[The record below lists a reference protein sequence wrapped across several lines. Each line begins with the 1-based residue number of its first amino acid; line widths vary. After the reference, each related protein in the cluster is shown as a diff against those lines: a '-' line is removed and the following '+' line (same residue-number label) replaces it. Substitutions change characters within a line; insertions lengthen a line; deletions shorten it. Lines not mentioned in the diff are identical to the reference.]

1 MVKLGDLRCIPVHSD
16 MFMRIFFVVVGGL
29 ASFTSGTHPRR
40 SGQQVVPETHKSNAN
55 LWQRDAIVRS
65 TYLKHPSWPLVD
77 LHKEAQSLIAAAG
90 LKPISPNMMRHQLID
105 IRKDLGV
112 GRPYDPMGLDHAQF
126 LTELYAKDPIQSA
139 GEALATFR
147 AVWGPN
153 AQTDKRVL
161 TWWHNHGRTR
171 RNKRAVS
178 PRSARATSP
187 SSAMPVQDDTIEL
200 SDSDLPSN
208 WWNLGEDFDKVFP
221 SDPDIVAGLH

>member
-1 MVKLGDLRCIPVHSD
+1 MY
-16 MFMRIFFVVVGGL
+16 MRIFFVIAGFVSLTAG
-29 ASFTSGTHPRR
+29 TSLRGIR
-40 SGQQVVPETHKSNAN
+40 SVAGEKPHKSNAK

-65 TYLKHPSWPLVD
+65 TYLKHPSWPLAD
-77 LHKEAQSLIAAAG
+77 LHKEVQSLIAAAG
-90 LKPISPNMMRHQLID
+90 LKPISSNMMRHQLID

-112 GRPYDPMGLDHAQF
+112 ARPYDPMGLDHAQF